1 MTWLTTEPKCVNTK
15 IQATAAILGQVTKIN
30 AKLGETNY
38 QLDCRGKEKNAR
50 QNYTWNFNED
60 PILAGR
66 SYIQK
71 PKGVLTISN
80 VKAEHQGVYT
90 CLINKLRQG
99 KYVGIASTKKF
110 MLGIIGLK
118 DGDGMKVVD
127 PAKMVTIPPQRMST
141 LKLTMVTSVKSVG
154 GGGGKSEGNGYLQ
167 VTKVRA
173 NIFTLQFHAYIFHCK
188 QVQDGSS
195 GRVTQHGTTPFKVKK
210 REEVSIKRTHLRV
223 IN

>member
-1 MTWLTTEPKCVNTK
+1 M
-15 IQATAAILGQVTKIN
+15 
-30 AKLGETNY
+30 
-38 QLDCRGKEKNAR
+38 
-50 QNYTWNFNED
+50 
-60 PILAGR
+60 AGR

-80 VKAEHQGVYT
+80 VRAEHQGVYT

-118 DGDGMKVVD
+118 DNGDGMKVVD
-127 PAKMVTIPPQRMST
+127 PAQMVTIPPQRMST

-154 GGGGKSEGNGYLQ
+154 GGDGGESGGKGYLQ

-195 GRVTQHGTTPFKVKK
+195 GRVTQ
-210 REEVSIKRTHLRV
+210 
-223 IN
+223 

>member
-60 PILAGR
+60 PILTGR
-66 SYIQK
+66 GYIQK

-118 DGDGMKVVD
+118 DGDGMKVVG
-127 PAKMVTIPPQRMST
+127 PAQLVTIPPQRMST

-154 GGGGKSEGNGYLQ
+154 GGDGVKSGGKGYFIGIRGGATAPCLGKLFRIRQFSAVFGVAEGTHIIKMFKKPSET
-167 VTKVRA
+167 V
-173 NIFTLQFHAYIFHCK
+173 F
-188 QVQDGSS
+188 
-195 GRVTQHGTTPFKVKK
+195 
-210 REEVSIKRTHLRV
+210 
-223 IN
+223 